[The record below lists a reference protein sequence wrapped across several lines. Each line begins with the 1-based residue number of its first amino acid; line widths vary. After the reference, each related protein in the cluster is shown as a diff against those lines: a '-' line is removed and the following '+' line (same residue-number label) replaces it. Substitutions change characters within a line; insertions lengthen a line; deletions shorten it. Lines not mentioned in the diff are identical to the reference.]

1 MPDGDNGRPPLAQP
15 RGEEAP
21 TIRKIFENA
30 KIVKKLQST
39 VPRHLNP
46 ERMLRVLSLAVQK
59 TPKLADC
66 DPVTLLGAMMVC
78 ASLGLEPN
86 TPLGHA
92 YLIPFEKRR
101 KRGNQWVTESVE
113 VNLILGYKGYIDLAR
128 RSGSLVSLHA
138 DVVYG
143 PSQNLKGDE
152 FSFEY
157 GSNMHLRHVPI
168 GDSEGRPPIW
178 AYAHASLKDGQAF
191 EVLPYER
198 VLSIRD
204 ASQGYQAAVRAR
216 NGDRGQDATAW
227 KTAPWVAFEH
237 EMASKTMIRR
247 LSKMLPLSIEFANAA
262 ALDAM
267 SETGDVDLGAF
278 ADGVDMASVDV
289 TEARRNE
296 DEPRQIEQS
305 KEQPMNTAT
314 IQQEQR
320 EPQPA
325 ASRAAEDD
333 DLPPHMRDVPPIGEA
348 EPVDAGSQRMQAA
361 PQQSRTAPQQQGTSV
376 RQVKFDV

>member
-1 MPDGDNGRPPLAQP
+1 MPDGDNARPPLAQP
-15 RGEEAP
+15 REDEI
-21 TIRKIFENA
+21 TIRKIFENP

-59 TPKLADC
+59 TPQLAEC
-66 DPVTLLGAMMVC
+66 DPMTLLGAMMVC

-92 YLIPFEKRR
+92 YLIPFKRREKR
-101 KRGNQWVTESVE
+101 GSAWVDAGYD
-113 VNLILGYKGYIDLAR
+113 VNLIIGYKGYIDLAR

-143 PSQNLKGDE
+143 AAGGLPPDE

-157 GSNMHLRHVPI
+157 GSKMHLRHRPI

-178 AYAHASLKDGQAF
+178 AYAHVSLTDGQAF

-198 VLSIRD
+198 VLRIRD
-204 ASQGYQAAVRAR
+204 GSQGYRAALSAKRQY
-216 NGDRGQDATAW
+216 GDEAKAW
-227 KTAPWVAFEH
+227 ASAPWVAYEH

-267 SETGDVDLGAF
+267 SETGEIDLTAF
-278 ADGVDMASVDV
+278 ADGVDMTTIDV
-289 TEARRNE
+289 GEARRP
-296 DEPRQIEQS
+296 DEMSAGQPQQIEQS
-305 KEQPMNTAT
+305 KETPLNGATQEPEREKVAAGTREEPAKQQPSGH
-314 IQQEQR
+314 
-320 EPQPA
+320 PA
-325 ASRAAEDD
+325 VNFE
-333 DLPPHMRDVPPIGEA
+333 V
-348 EPVDAGSQRMQAA
+348 
-361 PQQSRTAPQQQGTSV
+361 
-376 RQVKFDV
+376 